1 MDVYGKGQ
9 VGTIDVTTTVLTR
22 ARISFGNGFYG
33 CDDSGSAEV
42 GYQWI
47 WSSFNMQLR
56 AVLQAGGSDATIE
69 VTDSSGN
76 KYDEQCYSNG
86 TGASITYTLGW
97 AF

>member
-1 MDVYGKGQ
+1 MDVM
-9 VGTIDVTTTVLTR
+9 I
-22 ARISFGNGFYG
+22 I
-33 CDDSGSAEV
+33 SAEV

-56 AVLQAGGSDATIE
+56 AGLASYGGSDATIE

-76 KYDEQCYSNG
+76 KYDETNALVMG
-86 TGASITYTLGW
+86 PGASITYTLGW